1 MILFLNICTFQ
12 RHHKFNWCLHCY
24 QSYKDYRKNGPKKFA
39 YILHHYLEKDMW
51 ATCQLKFLFQLFV
64 PLVLFCQQKKFTVIF
79 YIFLFITHF
88 FPQKYWVSL
97 KNFKQQ
103 GRKLKKKVSGSVPE
117 EWNARAKREI
127 RVYIVISTHLLKLS
141 YTFYSQITSFAT

>member
-51 ATCQLKFLFQLFV
+51 ATCQLKFPFQLFV

-88 FPQKYWVSL
+88 FPQKCWVSL

-103 GRKLKKKVSGSVPE
+103 GRKLKKKCFRE
-117 EWNARAKREI
+117 RAR
-127 RVYIVISTHLLKLS
+127 RVECWGQERNQGVHSYF
-141 YTFYSQITSFAT
+141 YTFIKTELHVLFSDY